1 MARDKDWPPLTG
13 HSSPKIFV
21 SFLPFN
27 SILMDTILNITY
39 KTLEVRA
46 SDGALHISLARSAVL
61 NAVNFEMVLE
71 LHAVLD
77 GIEKAQQTKAERR
90 AHEFRAAVLAFRG
103 GCVGIDVAA
112 ADADADWQYQGIHSQ
127 QLLAGLVEKLYR
139 LPLVVVCV
147 ADGPVVGLGLGLWLA
162 SDLRVATAR
171 STFRCG
177 FSSLGISNCDM
188 GVSWLL
194 PKVVGSSAAARMM
207 LLNGVL
213 SAEEALRHDLTHV
226 VEGDLAAA
234 TARAAGMVSRLGSQH
249 SAPGLALTKRQM
261 KEGVAGTSLGGA
273 IVAENAIQ
281 TYLLSREDVM
291 RRARGVLAGL
301 SKL

>member
-1 MARDKDWPPLTG
+1 
-13 HSSPKIFV
+13 
-21 SFLPFN
+21 
-27 SILMDTILNITY
+27 
-39 KTLEVRA
+39 
-46 SDGALHISLARSAVL
+46 
-61 NAVNFEMVLE
+61 
-71 LHAVLD
+71 
-77 GIEKAQQTKAERR
+77 
-90 AHEFRAAVLAFRG
+90 
-103 GCVGIDVAA
+103 
-112 ADADADWQYQGIHSQ
+112 
-127 QLLAGLVEKLYR
+127 
-139 LPLVVVCV
+139 
-147 ADGPVVGLGLGLWLA
+147 
-162 SDLRVATAR
+162 
-171 STFRCG
+171 
-177 FSSLGISNCDM
+177 M

-194 PKVVGSSAAARMM
+194 PKVVGTSAAARMM
-207 LLNGVL
+207 LLNDVL

-234 TARAAGMVSRLGSQH
+234 TSRAAGMVSRLGSQH